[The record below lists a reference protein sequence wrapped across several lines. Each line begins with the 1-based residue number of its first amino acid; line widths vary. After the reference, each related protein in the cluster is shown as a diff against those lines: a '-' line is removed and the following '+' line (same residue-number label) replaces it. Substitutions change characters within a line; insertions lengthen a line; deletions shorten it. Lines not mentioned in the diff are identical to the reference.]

1 MCEANCQPTTRRLKT
16 SMTKLK
22 NTTPS
27 HERRQVKS
35 ATHS

>member
-1 MCEANCQPTTRRLKT
+1 MWLANCQPTTRREKT

-27 HERRQVKS
+27 QQRRYV
-35 ATHS
+35 